1 MLHYLLV
8 PQTLEESILAMTT
21 PGGRKWNFSSR
32 YAAEKKMNNW
42 EKFELSVFLGVD
54 FEMYIKFGGHSMM
67 TDELE
72 PKCKKNLHRF
82 GNVYLLV
89 CHVQFLAQGAGF
101 CLQFPNV
108 QDKRA
113 LYKGAASRNFVLGSP
128 LHLERETAH
137 DRRTNRQTLSET
149 D

>member
-1 MLHYLLV
+1 
-8 PQTLEESILAMTT
+8 
-21 PGGRKWNFSSR
+21 
-32 YAAEKKMNNW
+32 
-42 EKFELSVFLGVD
+42 
-54 FEMYIKFGGHSMM
+54 MM

-113 LYKGAASRNFVLGSP
+113 LYKGAASRNFVLSEP
-128 LHLERETAH
+128 HLERETAH
-137 DRRTNRQTLSET
+137 DRRTNRHFLLGSIFLSNIHKT
-149 D
+149 CVLRTHGLHFRRSNPLGKYNGFYF